1 MHAKIKMIEDQM
13 PVTTTLKAKIN
24 EVKSEILSTCGLATT
39 ADLTT
44 VEIKKPDINA
54 LVIKADYSAKVSVIE
69 IKLPLLIMINLG
81 IIYLIQR

>member
-1 MHAKIKMIEDQM
+1 MK
-13 PVTTTLKAKIN
+13 LK
-24 EVKSEILSTCGLATT
+24 VKYLVL
-39 ADLTT
+39 
-44 VEIKKPDINA
+44 VKPDINA